1 MTIISRWNFIA
12 VLTLTA
18 CMAFGADTT
27 PSPNP
32 SSVDIP
38 ALVKKAESGD
48 AKAQDTLALLYAKG
62 EGVPKDEALA
72 ASWHRKAAEQGLA
85 RAQRSLGNCYQTGQ
99 GVPRSNALGVSWY
112 RKAAE
117 QGLADAQWNLGLCY
131 AFGGGLP
138 RDDVLAVSWFRKA
151 AEQGLAIA
159 QWNLGIC
166 YFDGK
171 GVPKDDVAALMW
183 YDLSAAQS
191 FNTAVKDRDELSA
204 KMTPEQI
211 AEAQRMSREWK
222 PTKASA
228 MNDTSRAPDSF
239 KEDDKSSKDSDLN
252 NNSVSGCFGC
262 LLIIGTL
269 GTISACAF
277 NVLL

>member
-1 MTIISRWNFIA
+1 MTITPRWNFIA

-18 CMAFGADTT
+18 CLAFGADAT
-27 PSPNP
+27 PSLIP
-32 SSVDIP
+32 SPADIP

-48 AKAQDTLALLYAKG
+48 AEAQCRLADAYYAG

-85 RAQRSLGNCYQTGQ
+85 RAQWSLGNCYQTGQ

-117 QGLADAQWNLGLCY
+117 QGLADAQLSLGDCY
-131 AFGGGLP
+131 GGRGIP

-151 AEQGLAIA
+151 AEQGLAHA
-159 QWNLGIC
+159 QWSLGNC
-166 YFDGK
+166 YFYGK

-191 FNTAVKDRDELSA
+191 FNTAVKDRDELTA

-222 PTKASA
+222 STKASA
-228 MNDTSRAPDSF
+228 SP
-239 KEDDKSSKDSDLN
+239 
-252 NNSVSGCFGC
+252 
-262 LLIIGTL
+262 
-269 GTISACAF
+269 
-277 NVLL
+277 